1 MPKITIVPLGNIS
14 EDILTFV
21 TAELREQFDVMTET
35 LLPVALP
42 KEMFN
47 SIRQQY
53 PSPLV
58 LKFLSEKFPGRVL
71 GIIDQDL
78 YAESLNFVFGQAFF
92 NGRVALVSIR
102 RLDPTFYKQKPS
114 EKILIERVV
123 KEAVHEVG
131 HAFGMEHCQ
140 DVKCVMSFS
149 NTVGDVDRKN
159 KDLCRSCQLK
169 LSV

>member
-1 MPKITIVPLGNIS
+1 MPKITIVPIGDIS
-14 EDILTFV
+14 EDVLTFV

-35 LLPVALP
+35 LLPISLP

-47 SIRQQY
+47 AIRQQY

-58 LKFLSEKFPGRVL
+58 LKYLSEKFPGRVL
-71 GIIDQDL
+71 AITDKDL
-78 YAESLNFVFGQAFF
+78 YSESLNFVFGQAFF
-92 NGRVALVSIR
+92 NGRVALVSIH
-102 RLDPTFYKQKPS
+102 RLNPAFYKQRPN
-114 EKILIERVV
+114 ERVLVERSV
-123 KEAVHEVG
+123 KEAVHEVA
-131 HAFGMEHCQ
+131 HMFGLDHCD